1 MEAIIT
7 MGVSIIGFFI
17 IVPFPENASF
27 LTADEKALLEA
38 RMEQDGGS
46 VKNDQITFQRILPM
60 LSDWKI
66 WVW

>member
-7 MGVSIIGFFI
+7 MTVSIIGFFI

-27 LTADEKALLEA
+27 LTAEEKALLEA
-38 RMEQDGGS
+38 RMEQDGGG
-46 VKNDQITFQRILPM
+46 VRDDQISFKRILPM
-60 LSDWKI
+60 LADWKI

>member
-27 LTADEKALLEA
+27 LTAEEKALLEA
-38 RMEQDGGS
+38 RMEQDGGG
-46 VKNDQITFQRILPM
+46 VRNDRITFQRILPM
-60 LSDWKI
+60 LADWKI
-66 WVW
+66 WIW

>member
-46 VKNDQITFQRILPM
+46 VKNDQISIQRILPM
-60 LSDWKI
+60 LADWKI